1 MKLASKYYA
10 VLATI
15 KQQLKTNL
23 KYKDMKQKQFKHNL
37 EKVKRI
43 KRFNAKTNNKE
54 TLHEMF
60 LQMFDS
66 YKDIYKD
73 NIITDI
79 NKLK

>member
-1 MKLASKYYA
+1 
-10 VLATI
+10 
-15 KQQLKTNL
+15 
-23 KYKDMKQKQFKHNL
+23 MKQKQFKHNL

-43 KRFNAKTNNKE
+43 KSFNVKINNE
-54 TLHEMF
+54 STLHEMF
-60 LQMFDS
+60 AQMFDS

>member
-1 MKLASKYYA
+1 
-10 VLATI
+10 
-15 KQQLKTNL
+15 
-23 KYKDMKQKQFKHNL
+23 MKQKQFKHNL
-37 EKVKRI
+37 EKIKRI
-43 KRFNAKTNNKE
+43 KKFNAKTNNQN

-60 LQMFDS
+60 EQMFHS